1 MNLSIL
7 NEIKLKQLE
16 RSLIEKANEIQIKQD
31 KTVFDYAVLLETVIE
46 CRKIQAELVSI
57 QTKRKAYSLEEL
69 EAFIAEYRKYE
80 NLPCRELFFNRG
92 N

>member
-1 MNLSIL
+1 MNLSVL

-16 RSLIEKANEIQIKQD
+16 RSLVERANEIQTKQE
-31 KTVFDYAVLLETVIE
+31 KTVLDYAVLLETVIE
-46 CRKIQAELVSI
+46 CRKIQAELFAI

-69 EAFIAEYRKYE
+69 EAFIAEYQKYE